1 MNGLPEAI
9 EKAAGGRASD
19 VKTKVRALAEL
30 QNRFS
35 DGYSNYAVLTPEKNK
50 VWEQFLDNTVTRIV
64 TSINRAENWQQ
75 LTTDAADPNGRFQHM
90 RWLNE
95 ANNPAS
101 QFSVVL
107 KSMFDLDPMSDT
119 YGEKL
124 PGGSIILENI
134 GGTQIINRET
144 NDSLGT
150 STANTDVTSKFLQEL
165 HTMLQS
171 GVQEFMRHASK
182 QTAMNLRAKKVN
194 TYGGKESSNLYVD
207 VMAFSPA
214 NTAGNNNLGESQ
226 GFNILLGY
234 IAAEAGRIFRF
245 KSNEAYFKNFS
256 AYNRDVV
263 RKDNDETV
271 KAGEAFTAFDDVL
284 TGEVQ
289 SELYDIIDKAIED
302 GLTFDE
308 FNLQDIVNDNPSLRG
323 RIKNNVVE
331 YFNNISQANYARL
344 ESARFVDQ
352 SLYEMVS
359 ADEFSKD
366 QVDKMLVKAYTYN
379 SWIHNFETTI
389 LAYGDAVQYNHD
401 KEEFHKRNAG
411 LGSGGRGFRADMRAR
426 MYINSP
432 MFQRLYAEKEGYKL
446 NAYNG
451 TLNSAIIKEL
461 KIDESVYY
469 DEYYDKHIKEYTARY
484 EKAGKSKAEAER
496 LGKEMADT
504 VLSEYK
510 GMKIADGQGWLN
522 FEAYRM
528 LKNLEGSWS
537 AEQESLYTK
546 VVAGEI
552 LNASDIKEY
561 FPPYKLQYYGPIKT
575 EGLPMTSFHKFSLA
589 PLIPTVHTANTKL
602 GQIHDMMLKQNVD
615 YVLMETG
622 EKVGHLGNGD
632 EILDKN
638 GNVDASVNFTKNVI
652 YAEFLK
658 NQTEVNSKFKG
669 KSIFSTQLRKLIL
682 EGLYEQGEV
691 NKDVK
696 HLVDNY
702 VNRVGE
708 YTELLKNELIDQL
721 GFAENENGE
730 FVPVDKDSIAKLALM
745 IRENLTRDDVYSD
758 KLIDIIDVTE
768 EGELR
773 FDLSLHPEAVK
784 IEKLLLSLINKRII
798 KQKVKGEPLVQKSS
812 GFYDGLIEL
821 SVDLDKMNP
830 EARTAAVK
838 KYMGSNFLPTYHEGA
853 DGKTTAMKVA
863 ISLQGDYEGLLNLDY
878 KGEPISTLDRLN
890 EAIKDDQWL
899 DENDGS
905 NRKAITMVGVRIPV
919 QGLNSME
926 FMEVYHFLPPQAGNI
941 IIPPAEIVAKSGADF
956 DIDKLSIFM
965 NSIDADG
972 NVKVPMFNNAEDFYD
987 AIKDPSKYDMSK
999 DQMYSLQKAGLEN
1012 QLINDIRSI
1021 LELPQNYVS
1030 LTTPNGTYLVKPTAD
1045 MLSEFVS
1052 DYNPLDNVM
1061 SDKVKLSAP
1070 DKNGKQKSVISP
1082 TRIFEAGYN
1091 LYKHESNVVGK
1102 KTLGLGAIEN
1112 TFNVVFN
1119 SLGAT
1124 MPAVYKHADEE
1135 IDRVS
1140 FLGLRHNKQTKNGQ
1154 EVISL
1159 SHQYDVDGN
1168 NKVADIINQL
1178 MNGWVDVEKDAWVFF
1193 VQGNYEVA
1201 PILLYLLKAGVS
1213 FNEAVYFVSQPLVR
1227 EYVKEKRL
1235 ANSTFAEPLRKDP
1248 GFQGV
1253 NFKAASNV
1261 IAKYFKNFIADEQSR
1276 YMVGQEMYD
1285 NYLKSRKRDHFS
1297 EQEMLAL
1304 IKKAKTNPEVGAS
1317 DLSRTMFLHYLTIEK
1332 QIQGLTAL
1340 KMASNPDTSTMTDVG
1355 QAIQAEANMDALV
1368 EESKIDQDLR
1378 TGMLNDSI
1386 ISSFFNTK
1394 LVRGLAKPLFKF
1406 RYDEDIQDYIQRYL
1420 SDFRN
1425 TSILKSTFGRNYR
1438 ERFPVA
1444 FRNDVLSYL
1453 FQNALRKYNLGKD
1466 YSSYAMTDSI
1476 GITPAAGL
1484 KFGAQVVEK
1493 DGVPT
1498 MVVDNVQIEKEFFDK
1513 AYLQGS
1519 EAQNNYES
1527 RGLYPLQPG
1536 HFGNNS
1542 SSNKAE
1548 YIRFV
1553 IEREYLRHLM
1563 PMSEIVKTKE
1573 FRMELENA
1581 NKTRIEGDE
1590 TKNRR
1595 YAYEKIIATRALD
1608 NTLNPYNLFN
1618 DPNNAYAVR
1627 LDRIKTEYKNDFVKD
1642 YPILARMVTESTTN
1656 KSMYNLYVD
1665 DKDMTTFKSNMY
1677 SRNLEDLG
1685 NRNVEKVADKAENDR
1700 ISDFFSKMTYV
1711 AMMQAGTNKSKYN
1724 FLSLTD
1730 FDKFIDIMNDQT
1742 AKFLASPVK
1751 LKMLID
1757 FKNKFEQE
1765 NSQTNKTRS
1774 RFKNYLTALD
1784 VEKSIAAQEIIGEIE
1799 ADVISGDM
1807 ITSAEN
1813 MVERKNLIPTI
1824 NPNVF
1829 VYNDLSGSEKAYKY
1843 IVDNNPDI
1851 TFIYQ
1856 FSLGQKQA
1864 IDKMTEAQ
1872 FNNKKMKGNIQ
1883 LRKYANSSSVGIIT
1897 GQDSVA
1903 DAFSKIEPKLYS
1915 KRKTDIEKA
1924 IAEINQ
1930 VVANGG
1936 KVAFSMNGYGDPALM
1951 PEELFVYLS
1960 RRLFEE
1966 FQYLNPGSEFT
1977 KEVSTEVAKYQ
1988 PVTDAEI
1995 LAKFDGENNPLKC

>member
-1 MNGLPEAI
+1 
-9 EKAAGGRASD
+9 
-19 VKTKVRALAEL
+19 
-30 QNRFS
+30 
-35 DGYSNYAVLTPEKNK
+35 
-50 VWEQFLDNTVTRIV
+50 
-64 TSINRAENWQQ
+64 
-75 LTTDAADPNGRFQHM
+75 
-90 RWLNE
+90 
-95 ANNPAS
+95 
-101 QFSVVL
+101 
-107 KSMFDLDPMSDT
+107 MF
-119 YGEKL
+119 E
-124 PGGSIILENI
+124 
-134 GGTQIINRET
+134 
-144 NDSLGT
+144 
-150 STANTDVTSKFLQEL
+150 
-165 HTMLQS
+165 
-171 GVQEFMRHASK
+171 
-182 QTAMNLRAKKVN
+182 
-194 TYGGKESSNLYVD
+194 
-207 VMAFSPA
+207 
-214 NTAGNNNLGESQ
+214 
-226 GFNILLGY
+226 
-234 IAAEAGRIFRF
+234 
-245 KSNEAYFKNFS
+245 
-256 AYNRDVV
+256 
-263 RKDNDETV
+263 
-271 KAGEAFTAFDDVL
+271 
-284 TGEVQ
+284 
-289 SELYDIIDKAIED
+289 
-302 GLTFDE
+302 
-308 FNLQDIVNDNPSLRG
+308 
-323 RIKNNVVE
+323 
-331 YFNNISQANYARL
+331 
-344 ESARFVDQ
+344 
-352 SLYEMVS
+352 
-359 ADEFSKD
+359 
-366 QVDKMLVKAYTYN
+366 
-379 SWIHNFETTI
+379 
-389 LAYGDAVQYNHD
+389 
-401 KEEFHKRNAG
+401 
-411 LGSGGRGFRADMRAR
+411 
-426 MYINSP
+426 
-432 MFQRLYAEKEGYKL
+432 RLYADKEGYKL

-451 TLNSAIIKEL
+451 TLTTAIIKEL
-461 KIDESVYY
+461 TIDKSVYK
-469 DEYYDKHIKEYTARY
+469 DEYYDEHVKEYTARY
-484 EKAGKSKAEAER
+484 IKAGKPKAEAER
-496 LGKEMADT
+496 LAKDLADT
-504 VLSEYK
+504 VLADYSN
-510 GMKIADGQGWLN
+510 MKIADGQGWLN

-528 LKNLEGSWS
+528 LKNLESSWS
-537 AEQESLYTK
+537 AQQEDLYKK
-546 VVAGEI
+546 VIAGEI
-552 LNASDIKEY
+552 LNASDIKEF
-561 FPPYKLQYYGPIKT
+561 FPPYKLQYFGPIKT
-575 EGLPMTSFHKFSLA
+575 KGLPMTSFHKFSLA
-589 PLIPTVHTANTKL
+589 PLIPTVHTANMQL
-602 GQIHDMMLKQNVD
+602 GQIHDMMLNQNVD

-622 EKVGHLGNGD
+622 EKIGHLGNGD

-691 NKDVK
+691 SKDVK

-730 FVPVDKDSIAKLALM
+730 FVPVNKDSIAKLALM

-768 EGELR
+768 EGDLR

-812 GFYDGLIEL
+812 GFYDGLIEF

-830 EARTAAVK
+830 EARDAAVK
-838 KYMGSNFLPTYHEGA
+838 KYMGSNFLPTYHKGT
-853 DGKTTAMKVA
+853 DGTTTAMKVA
-863 ISLQGDYEGLLNLDY
+863 ISLQGDYENLLNLEY

-890 EAIKDDQWL
+890 EAIKDDEWL
-899 DENDGS
+899 DADNEA
-905 NRKAITMVGVRIPV
+905 NRKATTKDPIYDIAFSELKSTKGDTKLFILESDLTSEIKANLILDDKNGKRVKGSTYQGIKILGDYYSHKTLKSSDGDALDIIVVKSKEDAQKQYDAYIKGGAKQFTGIGNVIFSNIDTSVKSTNRQAITLVGVRIPV

-965 NSIDADG
+965 NNIDGDG
-972 NVKVPMFNNAEDFYD
+972 NVRMPMFDNAKDFYE
-987 AIKDPSKYDMSK
+987 AIKDPSKYEMSK
-999 DQMYSLQKAGLEN
+999 EQMYSLQKSGLEN

-1045 MLSEFVS
+1045 MLSEYVS
-1052 DYNPLDNVM
+1052 DYNPFQSLM
-1061 SDKVKLSAP
+1061 SDKNKLSAP

-1112 TFNVVFN
+1112 TFNVIFN
-1119 SLGAT
+1119 SLGAS
-1124 MPAVYKHADEE
+1124 MPAVYRHSDEE
-1135 IDRVS
+1135 VDRVS
-1140 FLGLRHNKQTKNGQ
+1140 FLGLRHNTMKKDGQ
-1154 EVISL
+1154 DVISL
-1159 SHQYDVDGN
+1159 SHQFDTDGN

-1178 MNGWVDVEKDAWVFF
+1178 INGWVDVEKDAWVFF

-1201 PILLYLLKAGVS
+1201 PTLLYLLKAGVP
-1213 FNEAVYFVSQPLVR
+1213 FKEAVYFVSQPLVR
-1227 EYVKEKRL
+1227 EYVKERRL

-1253 NFKAASNV
+1253 NFKAASNI
-1261 IAKYFKNFIADEQSR
+1261 IAKYFKNFIPDEQSR

-1340 KMASNPDTSTMTDVG
+1340 KMASNPDTATMTDVG
-1355 QAIQAEANMDALV
+1355 QAIQAESDMEALA
-1368 EESKIDQDLR
+1368 EETKIDQNLR
-1378 TGMLNDSI
+1378 LAMLNDSV

-1406 RYDEDIQDYIQRYL
+1406 RYDDDIQEYIQSYM

-1425 TSILKSTFGRNYR
+1425 SGILKSNFGRNYR
-1438 ERFPVA
+1438 DRFPVV

-1453 FQNALRKYNLGKD
+1453 FQNALRKYNLGKE

-1476 GITPAAGL
+1476 GLTPAAGL
-1484 KFGAQVVEK
+1484 KFGAQVIEK

-1498 MVVDNVQIEKEFFDK
+1498 MVVDRVQIEKEFFDK

-1519 EAQNNYES
+1519 EAQNSYES
-1527 RGLYPLQPG
+1527 RSLYPLQPG

-1553 IEREYLRHLM
+1553 IEREYLRHVM
-1563 PMSEIVKTKE
+1563 PITEVIKTKE
-1573 FRMELENA
+1573 FQMELENI
-1581 NKTRIEGDE
+1581 NKTSIETNE
-1590 TKNRR
+1590 IKNKR

-1618 DPNNAYAVR
+1618 DQNNAYAVR

-1642 YPILARMVTESTTN
+1642 YPVLARMVTESTTDR
-1656 KSMYNLYVD
+1656 SMYSLYID

-1677 SRNLEDLG
+1677 SRNLEELS
-1685 NRNVEKVADKAENDR
+1685 NRNVEKVSDKAENDR

-1730 FDKFIDIMNDQT
+1730 FDKFIDIMNDET
-1742 AKFLASPVK
+1742 AKFLTSPLK

-1765 NSQTNKTRS
+1765 NSQANRTRS

-1784 VEKSIAAQEIIGEIE
+1784 VEKSIATQNLIGETE
-1799 ADVISGDM
+1799 EDAVTGDM

-1813 MVERKNLIPTI
+1813 LVERKNLIPTI

-1829 VYNDLSGSEKAYKY
+1829 VFNDLSGTDKAYKF
-1843 IVDNNPDI
+1843 IVENNPDI
-1851 TFIYQ
+1851 TFVYQ

-1883 LRKYANSSSVGIIT
+1883 IRKYANSSSVGIIT

-1903 DAFSKIEPKLYS
+1903 DAFSKLDPKLYS
-1915 KRKTDIEKA
+1915 KRKADIEKA
-1924 IAEINQ
+1924 IAEISQ

-1936 KVAFSMNGYGDPALM
+1936 KIAFSINGYGDPTMM
-1951 PEELFVYLS
+1951 PQELFVYLS

-1977 KEVSTEVAKYQ
+1977 NEVSKVVAKYQ